1 MFDAKLRISFV
12 LAAVLTAATATAAA
26 ADCKSKTADF
36 DSAVSAKSINQVA
49 AAYNVIQKDSDCDFD
64 IDDLS
69 SARHQRH
76 DRRALGSRASGG
88 PRGGDEVSP
97 PKTWKSPATGR
108 SPNNSETILPPS
120 DSGSRRW
127 SGMSAA

>member
-36 DSAVSAKSINQVA
+36 DSAVSAKSISQVA

-64 IDDLS
+64 IDDYRPRAISAMIGALS
-69 SARHQRH
+69 DPAQAADREAAMKFAAENLEIAGNWALAEQLGDYFASLGQRVQ
-76 DRRALGSRASGG
+76 
-88 PRGGDEVSP
+88 GDAVV
-97 PKTWKSPATGR
+97 
-108 SPNNSETILPPS
+108 
-120 DSGSRRW
+120 
-127 SGMSAA
+127 